1 MSTQALPVSVVIPCH
16 ECAES
21 IDRALVSVEKQS
33 RLPRQLILVDDASAD
48 GGRTLERLHAFQRRA
63 QALIE
68 DVVVIALPA
77 NVGPGEARNIG
88 WERAT
93 EEFVAF
99 LDADD
104 AWHPEKLRLQCEWML
119 DHPQAVITGHQTRL
133 WDGRDHPNLTGELRG
148 ELRAS
153 PVSRRRLLLGNVFP
167 TRSVMLRRELGLRF
181 EPGMRR
187 SEDYHLWLRIV
198 MRGDQAWLLELPLSY
213 SFKADFGASG
223 LSASLWKM
231 ERAEL
236 DTYSR
241 LRSAG
246 HYSTLVWGGLCLW
259 SWLRFFRRLALV
271 RHRNAPAPDAGN

>member
-1 MSTQALPVSVVIPCH
+1 MSDQALPVSVIIPCH

-21 IDRALVSVEKQS
+21 IDRALLSVERQS
-33 RLPRQLILVDDASAD
+33 RLPRQVILVDDASAD
-48 GGRTLERLHAFQRRA
+48 GGRTLERLQAFQRRA
-63 QALIE
+63 QGLIDE
-68 DVVVIALPA
+68 VVVIALPA

-93 EEFVAF
+93 EKFVAF

-104 AWHPEKLRLQCEWML
+104 AWHPDKLRLQCAWML
-119 DHPQAVITGHQTRL
+119 DHPQAVMTGHRTRL
-133 WDGRDHPNLTGELRG
+133 WDGREDPLPTGGLRAA
-148 ELRAS
+148 LQAS
-153 PVSRRRLLLGNVFP
+153 PVSRRRLLLRNVLP

-198 MRGDQAWLLELPLSY
+198 LRGDRAWLLEMPLSY

-231 ERAEL
+231 EKGEL
-236 DTYSR
+236 ETYSR

-246 HYSTLVWGGLCLW
+246 YYSALVWSGLCLW
-259 SWLRFFRRLALV
+259 SWFRFLRRLALV
-271 RHRNAPAPDAGN
+271 RHRAAAAPDGGD